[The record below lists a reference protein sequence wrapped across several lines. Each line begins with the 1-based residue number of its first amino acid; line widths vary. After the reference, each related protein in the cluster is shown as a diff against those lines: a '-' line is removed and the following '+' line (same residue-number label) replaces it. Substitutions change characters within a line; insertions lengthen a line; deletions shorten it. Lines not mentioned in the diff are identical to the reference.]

1 MSTKAELLLLVVDQT
16 QIKLINPAQKI
27 PSHTNFTWSFSNVSL
42 RISVFVDNDSDKSWL
57 FIREEFCCP
66 KIIIDFNLMLSQ
78 SSWLVGGV
86 LCDGLGETR

>member
-42 RISVFVDNDSDKSWL
+42 RISSLSIMIQIKVGSLYVKNFVAQK
-57 FIREEFCCP
+57 
-66 KIIIDFNLMLSQ
+66 
-78 SSWLVGGV
+78 
-86 LCDGLGETR
+86 